1 MSNQINLNITI
12 AEAVAVEVF
21 PDDNLMPI
29 AMAEI
34 LGVDFRSD
42 DEAEFLQAVLSLQQE
57 IEDVLMSDNTEDF
70 LLPTQDDIAPIFAF
84 YEKLEDLKAFRFGKR
99 TLERM
104 ERRIR
109 GTGVV
114 VIPKITETDK
124 ASNPAYRPCPDCGRH
139 FMKGYLGFHIGTPIC
154 IKVATAHNLRP
165 TTSQQKKVSTK
176 IYNACLDLEDLFKR
190 VVAYKK
196 HIEPELEAEPMEEEK
211 DPKRHIKLYWNTD
224 NTTFYEYNGDVEWN
238 FDDREVNKAFEL
250 AKEWGKSQEG
260 LASICLEETYSDSSE
275 SEILCK
281 YDIEAEPMDEE
292 KEVRGFCVQCE
303 QEGKFI
309 GKVGDEW
316 TCLDCL
322 EREDEDYAY
331 VVRTWVYDATT
342 DAIEYFGL
350 YEGADWRK
358 SWETES
364 EAELAFNSAI
374 DGGEF
379 IAVELIQID
388 PSSEERETI
397 MNGWKG
403 SIKRGEEIIIQKWEC
418 NLTDFLEEGGET
430 DKEAD

>member
-21 PDDNLMPI
+21 PDDNLSEAAVVMPI

-196 HIEPELEAEPMEEEK
+196 HIEPELEAEPMEEE
-211 DPKRHIKLYWNTD
+211 
-224 NTTFYEYNGDVEWN
+224 G
-238 FDDREVNKAFEL
+238 
-250 AKEWGKSQEG
+250 
-260 LASICLEETYSDSSE
+260 
-275 SEILCK
+275 
-281 YDIEAEPMDEE
+281 EE

-309 GKVGDEW
+309 GKEGDEW

-331 VVRTWVYDATT
+331 VVRTWVYDAST
-342 DAIEYFGL
+342 DEIEYFGL

-364 EAELAFNSAI
+364 EAQLAFNSAI

-418 NLTDFLEEGGET
+418 NLTDFLEDGGET
-430 DKEAD
+430 DKEAE

>member
-196 HIEPELEAEPMEEEK
+196 HIEPELEAEPMEE
-211 DPKRHIKLYWNTD
+211 D
-224 NTTFYEYNGDVEWN
+224 GEWN
-238 FDDREVNKAFEL
+238 SILGCPEGEIPYEPSFVQTDEGEV
-250 AKEWGKSQEG
+250 
-260 LASICLEETYSDSSE
+260 
-275 SEILCK
+275 
-281 YDIEAEPMDEE
+281 YDENQKEAEDILIPNGTKVGGKTWDGDGWQTDEEDE

-342 DAIEYFGL
+342 DEIEYFGL

-418 NLTDFLEEGGET
+418 NLTDFFRRRR
-430 DKEAD
+430 